1 MPPGVSADRAGAV
14 TVAGTDLGEQKPI
27 DRRFRFGMAFAA
39 LVGLATGDALRPPE
53 EQLSARAGVVA
64 IDAYRA
70 TLGALLGKTGI
81 VGCRFEPSCS
91 AYGREAVRRYGSP
104 RGFLLTARRIARC
117 HPFAKG
123 GVDPVP

>member
-1 MPPGVSADRAGAV
+1 MHPGVSADRVV
-14 TVAGTDLGEQKPI
+14 TADATHLGEPRPI
-27 DRRFRFGMAFAA
+27 DRRFRFAIAFAA
-39 LVGLATGDALRPPE
+39 LVGLATGDALRPAD
-53 EQLSARAGVVA
+53 EQFSARAGVVA

-81 VGCRFEPSCS
+81 VRCRFEPSCS

-104 RGFLLTARRIARC
+104 RGLLLTARRLARC

-123 GVDPVP
+123 GDDPVP